1 MIGAQALVVD
11 TIDDGVVGAGGRG
24 RDQHALGAGLKVL
37 RGGVTAG
44 EAAGALHDD
53 IDVKLAPRQLGRIGL
68 GGHLDCAT
76 VEHNAVAID
85 LDRPREA
92 TVDGIVLEQ
101 VRVGFDRRKVIDR
114 DDLNIRAARFL
125 DRAQNT
131 AANAAK
137 PVDRYPNGHAFL
149 QLVPG
154 PGRASR

>member
-1 MIGAQALVVD
+1 MLSPS
-11 TIDDGVVGAGGRG
+11 T
-24 RDQHALGAGLKVL
+24 L
-37 RGGVTAG
+37 TAPG
-44 EAAGALHDD
+44 
-53 IDVKLAPRQLGRIGL
+53 K
-68 GGHLDCAT
+68 
-76 VEHNAVAID
+76 
-85 LDRPREA
+85 RPW
-92 TVDGIVLEQ
+92 TGIVLEQ

>member
-1 MIGAQALVVD
+1 MPDGLVQDLGDRRKAVGGAGCVRDHLVIGAQALVVD

-92 TVDGIVLEQ
+92 TVDGN
-101 VRVGFDRRKVIDR
+101 R
-114 DDLNIRAARFL
+114 
-125 DRAQNT
+125 T
-131 AANAAK
+131 
-137 PVDRYPNGHAFL
+137 
-149 QLVPG
+149 
-154 PGRASR
+154 